1 VEISMGAFEYLALDK
16 SGKESKGLL
25 EGDTPK
31 HVRQMLRERKL
42 LPVKVT
48 EVRKKEARQK
58 SSLTVRRGLS
68 ATDLALLTRQLA
80 TLAQAGLPLE
90 EALLAVSQQ
99 NENPRAQSIILG
111 VRSKVMEGHSLADG
125 LADYPDTFPRLY
137 RATVAAGEQSGHLDA
152 VLERLAEFTES
163 RQLLQAQVR
172 NALIYPIA
180 LIVTAIAI
188 ISFMLAYVVPKVV
201 YIFENYDQELPILTR
216 IMIASSDFIRDYW
229 VVIIIVTIVLVIG
242 IRQLLKRPGPKRKY
256 HQMLLRIPLVSRLTR
271 GINTARFTQ
280 TLSILAG
287 SGVPILE
294 SLKISSQ
301 VIVNIPMREA
311 VEESSLR
318 IREGAMISKSLAASK
333 LFPPMTTHLISSGE
347 ASGRLEEM
355 LARAATNQ
363 EREVDGL
370 ISTMLGVMQ
379 PLLVIVMAAVVLMI
393 VLAIL
398 LPIFELNNLIQ

>member
-1 VEISMGAFEYLALDK
+1 MGAFEFVALDK

-31 HVRQMLRERKL
+31 HVRQLLRERQL
-42 LPVKVT
+42 LPISVT
-48 EVRKKEARQK
+48 EVAKRESRRQA
-58 SSLTVRRGLS
+58 SFSFRRGLS

-80 TLAQAGLPLE
+80 TLSQAGLPLE
-90 EALLAVSQQ
+90 EALLAVSEQ
-99 NENPRAQSIILG
+99 NENPRAKSILLG
-111 VRSKVMEGHSLADG
+111 VRSRVMEGHSFADG
-125 LADYPDTFPRLY
+125 LADFPQAFPELY

-152 VLERLAEFTES
+152 VLERLADFTET
-163 RQLLQAQVR
+163 RQILQQQVR

-180 LIVTAIAI
+180 LVVTAVGI

-201 YIFENYDQELPILTR
+201 YIFENYNQQLPLLTR
-216 IMIASSDFIRDYW
+216 IMIGASDFIRDYW
-229 VVIIIVTIVLVIG
+229 AALIVGIVATVIG
-242 IRQLLKRPGPKRKY
+242 MRQLLKKEGPKRKY
-256 HQMLLRIPLVSRLTR
+256 HHLLLRLPVVSKLTR

-280 TLSILAG
+280 TLSILAS

-294 SLKISSQ
+294 SLRIASQ
-301 VIVNIPMREA
+301 VVVNVPMREA
-311 VEESSLR
+311 VEEAALR
-318 IREGAMISKSLAASK
+318 IREGAMISRSLAASR

-363 EREVDGL
+363 EREVNAL
-370 ISTMLGVMQ
+370 IATLLGIMQ
-379 PLLVIVMAAVVLMI
+379 PLLVIVMAGVVLLI

-398 LPIFELNNLIQ
+398 LPIFELNTLIR

>member
-1 VEISMGAFEYLALDK
+1 MGAFEYIALDK

-31 HVRQMLRERKL
+31 HVRQILRDRRL
-42 LPVKVT
+42 YPVTVT
-48 EVRKKEARQK
+48 EVAQKESRRQR
-58 SSLTVRRGLS
+58 SFSLKRGVS
-68 ATDLALLTRQLA
+68 AGELALLTRQLA
-80 TLAQAGLPLE
+80 TLSQSGLPLE

-99 NENPRAQSIILG
+99 NDNPRTQSILLG
-111 VRSKVMEGHSLADG
+111 VRSRVMEGHALADG
-125 LADYPDTFPRLY
+125 LGDFPHAFPELY

-152 VLERLAEFTES
+152 VLERLAEFTET
-163 RQLLQAQVR
+163 RQVLRQQVR

-180 LIVTAIAI
+180 LVVTAVAI

-201 YIFENYDQELPILTR
+201 YIFENYDQQLPLLTR
-216 IMIASSDFIRDYW
+216 IMITSSDFIRDYW
-229 VVIIIVTIVLVIG
+229 PGLIVVLLALIFGT
-242 IRQLLKRPGPKRKY
+242 RQILRQDAPKRSY
-256 HQMLLRIPLVSRLTR
+256 HLLLLRLPIVSRLTR

-294 SLKISSQ
+294 SLRIASQ
-301 VIVNIPMREA
+301 VVVNVPMREA
-311 VEESSLR
+311 VEEASLR
-318 IREGAMISKSLAASK
+318 VREGAMISKSLATSK

-355 LARAATNQ
+355 LARAASNQ
-363 EREVDGL
+363 EREVDSL
-370 ISTMLGVMQ
+370 IATLLGILQ
-379 PLLVIVMAAVVLMI
+379 PLLVIIMAVIVLLI

-398 LPIFELNNLIQ
+398 LPIFEINNLIS

>member
-1 VEISMGAFEYLALDK
+1 MGAFEYVALDK

-25 EGDTPK
+25 EGDTAK
-31 HVRQMLRERKL
+31 HVRQILRDRHMF
-42 LPVKVT
+42 PVKVT
-48 EVRKKEARQK
+48 EIASKESRRQRTFSIK
-58 SSLTVRRGLS
+58 RGMS
-68 ATDLALLTRQLA
+68 AGDLALVTRQLA
-80 TLAQAGLPLE
+80 TLSQAGLPLE

-99 NENPRAQSIILG
+99 NEDPRVQSILLG
-111 VRSKVMEGHSLADG
+111 VRSRVMEGHTLADG
-125 LADYPDTFPRLY
+125 LADFPQAFPELF

-163 RQLLQAQVR
+163 RQILQQQVK

-180 LIVTAIAI
+180 LVITAIGI

-201 YIFENYDQELPILTR
+201 YIFESYDQQLPLLTR

-229 VVIIIVTIVLVIG
+229 MALIVFIVAVVVGT
-242 IRQLLKRPGPKRKY
+242 RQLLKKDGPKRKY
-256 HQMLLRIPLVSRLTR
+256 HQLLLRLPVVRKLTR

-294 SLKISSQ
+294 ALRIASQ
-301 VIVNIPMREA
+301 VVVNVPMREA
-311 VEESSLR
+311 VEEASLR
-318 IREGAMISKSLAASK
+318 IREGAMISKSLATSK
-333 LFPPMTTHLISSGE
+333 QFPPMTTHLIASGE

-355 LARAATNQ
+355 LTRAAINQ

-370 ISTMLGVMQ
+370 IATLLGIMQ
-379 PLLVIVMAAVVLMI
+379 PLLVIVMAAVVLLI

-398 LPIFELNNLIQ
+398 LPIFEINNLIA

>member
-1 VEISMGAFEYLALDK
+1 MGAFEFVALDK
-16 SGKESKGLL
+16 GGKESKGLL

-31 HVRQMLRERKL
+31 HVRQILRERHL
-42 LPVKVT
+42 LPVSVT
-48 EVRKKEARQK
+48 EVAKKESRRQANF
-58 SSLTVRRGLS
+58 SLRRGMS
-68 ATDLALLTRQLA
+68 AAELALVTRQLA
-80 TLAQAGLPLE
+80 VLSQAGLPLE

-99 NENPRAQSIILG
+99 NENPRTQSVLLG
-111 VRSKVMEGHSLADG
+111 VRSRVMEGHSLADG
-125 LADYPDTFPRLY
+125 LADFPQAFPELY
-137 RATVAAGEQSGHLDA
+137 RATVSAGEQSGHLDA

-163 RQLLQAQVR
+163 RQQLQQQIR

-180 LIVTAIAI
+180 LVVTAVSI

-201 YIFENYDQELPILTR
+201 YIFENYDQQLPLLTR
-216 IMIASSDFIRDYW
+216 IMIASSDFIRNYW
-229 VVIIIVTIVLVIG
+229 FVIIVVLVAVFFG
-242 IRQLLKRPGPKRKY
+242 IRKLLRKEGPKRRY
-256 HQMLLRIPLVSRLTR
+256 HDLLLRLPIVSTMTR

-294 SLKISSQ
+294 SLRIAAK
-301 VIVNIPMREA
+301 VVVNVPMREA
-311 VEESSLR
+311 VEEATLR
-318 IREGAMISKSLAASK
+318 IREGAMISSSLASSK

-347 ASGRLEEM
+347 ASGKLEEM

-370 ISTMLGVMQ
+370 VATLLGIMQ
-379 PLLVIVMAAVVLMI
+379 PLLVIVMAAVVLLI

-398 LPIFELNNLIQ
+398 LPIFEINNLIR

>member
-1 VEISMGAFEYLALDK
+1 MGAFEFVALDK

-25 EGDTPK
+25 EGDTPR
-31 HVRQMLRERKL
+31 HVRQILRERQL
-42 LPVKVT
+42 LPVSVT
-48 EVRKKEARQK
+48 EVAKKESRRQ
-58 SSLTVRRGLS
+58 SNFSIRRGMS
-68 ATDLALLTRQLA
+68 ASELALLTRQLA
-80 TLAQAGLPLE
+80 TLSQAGLPLE

-99 NENPRAQSIILG
+99 NENPRTQSILLG
-111 VRSKVMEGHSLADG
+111 VRSRVMEGHSLADG
-125 LADYPDTFPRLY
+125 LADFPQAFPELY

-152 VLERLAEFTES
+152 VLERLAEFTET
-163 RQLLQAQVR
+163 RQVLQQQIR

-180 LIVTAIAI
+180 LVVTAVAI

-201 YIFENYDQELPILTR
+201 YIFENYDQQLPLLTR
-216 IMIASSDFIRDYW
+216 IMIGASDFIRDYW
-229 VVIIIVTIVLVIG
+229 VALIIGIIATVYG
-242 IRQLLKRPGPKRKY
+242 IRQLLKKEGPKRKF
-256 HQMLLRIPLVSRLTR
+256 HHLLLRLPVVSKLTR

-294 SLKISSQ
+294 SLRIAAQ
-301 VIVNIPMREA
+301 VVVNVPMREA
-311 VEESSLR
+311 VEEASLR
-318 IREGAMISKSLAASK
+318 IREGAMISRSLAASR

-355 LARAATNQ
+355 LHRAATNQ

-370 ISTMLGVMQ
+370 IATLLGIMQ
-379 PLLVIVMAAVVLMI
+379 PLLVIVMAAIVLMI

-398 LPIFELNNLIQ
+398 LPIFEINTLIS

>member
-1 VEISMGAFEYLALDK
+1 MGAFEYVALDK
-16 SGKESKGLL
+16 AGKESKGLL

-31 HVRQMLRERKL
+31 HVRQMLRERQL

-48 EVRKKEARQK
+48 EVAQKESRRQG
-58 SSLTVRRGLS
+58 SLSLRRGLS
-68 ATDLALLTRQLA
+68 ASELALLTRQLA
-80 TLAQAGLPLE
+80 TLSQSGLPLE

-99 NENPRAQSIILG
+99 NENPRAQSILLG
-111 VRSKVMEGHSLADG
+111 VRSRVMEGHSLADG
-125 LADYPDTFPRLY
+125 LADFPQAFPELY

-163 RQLLQAQVR
+163 RQLLQQQVR

-180 LIVTAIAI
+180 LVVTAVAI

-201 YIFENYDQELPILTR
+201 YIFENYDQELPLLTR
-216 IMIASSDFIRDYW
+216 IMIGASDFIRDYW
-229 VVIIIVTIVLVIG
+229 LAIIVVVVLLFFG
-242 IRQLLKRPGPKRKY
+242 LRQLLKNEGPRRRY
-256 HQMLLRIPLVSRLTR
+256 DRLLLRLPIVAKLTR

-287 SGVPILE
+287 SGVPILD
-294 SLKISSQ
+294 SLRIAAQ
-301 VIVNIPMREA
+301 VVVNMPMREA
-311 VEESSLR
+311 VEEAALR
-318 IREGAMISKSLAASK
+318 IREGAMISRSLAASK

-347 ASGRLEEM
+347 ASGKLEEM
-355 LARAATNQ
+355 LSRAAINQ

-370 ISTMLGVMQ
+370 IATLLGIMQ
-379 PLLVIVMAAVVLMI
+379 PLLVIVMAFIVLLI

-398 LPIFELNNLIQ
+398 LPIFEINNLIR